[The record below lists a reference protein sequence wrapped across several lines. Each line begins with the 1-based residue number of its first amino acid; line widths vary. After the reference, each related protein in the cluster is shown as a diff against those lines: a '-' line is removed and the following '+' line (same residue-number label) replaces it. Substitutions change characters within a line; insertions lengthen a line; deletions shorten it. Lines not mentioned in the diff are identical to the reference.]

1 MSVVR
6 SQWNLE
12 KTVVTARGGLVTAG
26 KRRAA
31 EAGVEMLRQGGNAVD
46 AAVATGWAIG
56 VVEPWMSGLGGSGA
70 MVIHH
75 AGTELAI
82 EFGIRA
88 PLSARPDMYTFDEN
102 SSGPTEFGWAE
113 IKDLENEIGH
123 RAIGVP
129 GLVAALC
136 LAHERFGRLPMST
149 VMEPAIDLAAGGWD
163 MDWHSA
169 LLIGLRLEYLVRF
182 PETASI
188 FLRDGRFLPMPCV
201 PPTPADRIIQR
212 DLAET
217 LRRIAQHGADDFY
230 RGEIAAAITEHVLAN
245 GGLLTREDF
254 ATYEPRVYE
263 GGRRSTYRG
272 LDVVGVPGA
281 MGSSVLQGVLNI
293 LENHDVAALGRG
305 SVASLH
311 LLAEACRRSYEDHF
325 TYASAAVDA
334 VVPWSGLASKDYAKA
349 ISATIDPAA
358 ATEAPAAVDPW
369 HFDTTVGAGAG
380 SHTTHVCAVDADHN
394 AVALTQTLGAI
405 FGSAVTVPGTG
416 IMLNGMMFAFD
427 PRPGHANSIAG
438 GKPQAAA
445 YTPTILLRDGHL
457 FGVVGAPGGR
467 RIPTAIAQVIS
478 NVVDHGMGIQDAIA
492 APRLH
497 AESSV
502 VEIDDRV
509 DDDVVAGLVALGHD
523 VVEEEKTVCSFNF
536 ANPGGI
542 VLLDDGTL
550 AGGTDPCMPGAA
562 VGLSGD

>member
-1 MSVVR
+1 MHS
-6 SQWNLE
+6 SWNFE

-26 KRRAA
+26 KRLAA
-31 EAGVEMLRQGGNAVD
+31 EAGVEMLRQGGNAID
-46 AAVATGWAIG
+46 AAVAASFAVG
-56 VVEPWMSGLGGSGA
+56 VVEPWMSGIGGSGA

-75 AGTELAI
+75 AGTQLAI

-88 PLSARPDMYTFDEN
+88 PLSARPDMFSFDEN

-136 LAHERFGRLPMST
+136 LAHQRFGRLPMAA
-149 VMEPAIDLAAGGWD
+149 VMEPAVHLAAAGFD

-201 PPTPADRIIQR
+201 PPSPPDRIIQR
-212 DLAET
+212 DLAQT
-217 LRRIAQHGADDFY
+217 LQRIAQHGADDFY

-254 ATYEPRVYE
+254 GTYTPRVYE
-263 GGRRSTYRG
+263 GGRRGSYRG
-272 LDVVGVPGA
+272 LDVIGVPGA
-281 MGSSVLQGVLNI
+281 MGSSVLQGILNI
-293 LENHDVAALGRG
+293 LEGHDVAALGRA

-325 TYASAAVDA
+325 AYASAAVDA
-334 VVPWSGLASKDYAKA
+334 VVPWSGLASKEYGRA
-349 ISATIDPAA
+349 ISATIDPDA
-358 ATEAPAAVDPW
+358 ATEASAAVDPW
-369 HFDTTVGAGAG
+369 LFDSAVGAGSA
-380 SHTTHVCAVDADHN
+380 SHTTHVCTVDADHN

-416 IMLNGMMFAFD
+416 VMLNGMMFAFD

-438 GKPQAAA
+438 GKPQAAS
-445 YTPTILLRDGHL
+445 YTPTVLLRDGEL
-457 FGVVGAPGGR
+457 FGVLGAPGGR
-467 RIPTAIAQVIS
+467 RIPTAIAQVVS
-478 NVVDHGMGIQDAIA
+478 NLLDHGMGIQDAIA

-497 AESSV
+497 AESRV

-509 DDDVVAGLVALGHD
+509 DGEVVAGLVALGHD

-542 VLLDDGTL
+542 VLLEDGSL

-562 VGLSGD
+562 VGL